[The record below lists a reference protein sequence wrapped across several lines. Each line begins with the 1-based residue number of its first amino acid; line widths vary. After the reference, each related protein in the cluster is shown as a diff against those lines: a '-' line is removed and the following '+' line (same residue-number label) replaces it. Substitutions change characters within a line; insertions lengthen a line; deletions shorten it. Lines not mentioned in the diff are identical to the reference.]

1 MTAIAPTATA
11 TDALL
16 RFAMRLDA
24 LCVGITGIALL
35 AATGWFSDLTGLP
48 ISVEYGVG
56 LFSVA
61 YGVVVFLL
69 GAIERVRPAG
79 VATAIANAICTVIA
93 LVAVFT
99 MDLTTAG
106 VAVVIATGIYTLV
119 MAELQWVG
127 VRRIPA

>member
-1 MTAIAPTATA
+1 MTAIAATA
-11 TDALL
+11 TDTLL

-24 LCVGITGIALL
+24 LCVGVSGVALL
-35 AATGWFSDLTGLP
+35 AEAGWFSDLTGLP

-56 LFSVA
+56 VFSVL
-61 YGVVVFLL
+61 YGVVVFML

-79 VATAIANAICTVIA
+79 IATVVANAVCTVVA

-99 MDLTTAG
+99 FDLTTAG
-106 VAVVIATGIYTLV
+106 VVAVIATGVYTLV
-119 MAELQWVG
+119 MAELQYVG